1 MVLFLEIGRGGGG
14 GNFYHSPARTVEC
27 VSKYTFLILK
37 NK

>member
-1 MVLFLEIGRGGGG
+1 MVLFLEIGRGGG